1 RPRRR
6 RSRAENLAVRACR
19 TVAPRTATMLV
30 AVPAEQPRGGGA
42 DGMPRLTRL
51 PDPPRKETAA
61 VEFPAATWTS
71 FDRYARYGA
80 IVRAIRANLG
90 AGLHRVVD
98 VGDNSGW
105 LLAFDADLVPISI
118 DIAVNAERLEHTR
131 AVVATGAQLP
141 LRDRCADAAVSS
153 DALEHVPESERQ
165 AFLCELSRVSDL
177 VVLAAPF
184 DTPGVAAAE
193 NFVQEYVRAITG
205 ATQDQLEEHAVTG
218 NGNLS
223 DWLVGMVAKHQL
235 AVDRSLDQLGSS
247 FDVLYNGL
255 LAPRNDEPPY
265 YRHVVV
271 ARRGAT
277 ARGARRE
284 PDASLAAVDT
294 AEVLTAIVAGTTG
307 GAVSRPVIAL
317 LEQLQVQQQTAAE
330 HLMARFSG
338 AETALAD
345 LQARVGALEQATAET
360 RSMVSSIHAI
370 VRHPVRTVSR
380 RARRAK
386 EDR

>member
-1 RPRRR
+1 
-6 RSRAENLAVRACR
+6 
-19 TVAPRTATMLV
+19 MLV

-205 ATQDQLEEHAVTG
+205 ATQDQLEEHAANGLPSLDGTVAVFREAGFDVAVTG